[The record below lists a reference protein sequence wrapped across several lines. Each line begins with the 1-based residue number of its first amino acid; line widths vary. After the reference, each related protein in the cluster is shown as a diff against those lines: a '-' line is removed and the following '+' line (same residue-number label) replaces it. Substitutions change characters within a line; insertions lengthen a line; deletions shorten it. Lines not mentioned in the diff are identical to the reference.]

1 MVLHPD
7 FPNSSHEVID
17 PSVRWTPDAAL
28 FPGIALGMLLPPL
41 VQKIRES
48 VKTWRDDNYKGAS
61 ETSRAL
67 LNWWFKTLH
76 LQEQSDGT
84 MTEFQY
90 YFAQRE
96 ALETIIYLYDVA
108 KVKDKYDLMR
118 FDSSGGVRAG
128 LFDEDWRRFVIKM
141 ATGTGK
147 TKVMSLAIAWSFF
160 HKLYEPDSELSR
172 NFLVITPNIIV
183 LDRLYKDFQG
193 LDIFFKD
200 PVLPDNGFE
209 GHDWRNDF
217 QLTLHVQ
224 DEVRT
229 PRSTGNIFLTNIHR
243 VYSSDQTPPSPD
255 DEDSKN
261 YYLGKKPTGATTDS
275 KVDLGDIVRDID
287 ELMVLNDEAHHIH
300 DPKMAWFKS
309 IEDIHN
315 RLLQKGSELA
325 LQVDVTATPRH
336 NNGAI
341 FVQTVADYPLV
352 EAISQNV
359 VKHPILP
366 NDASRAKLKEQQSVK
381 YTEKYA
387 DYLNLGVIE
396 WRKAYAEHEK
406 LGKKAI
412 LFVMTDNTRNCDEVA
427 DFLENF
433 YSDLKDAV
441 LVIHTKQ
448 NGEISE
454 ATSGRNKKELE
465 KLRKQANEID
475 SRGSPYKAIVSVL
488 MLKEGWDVQNVT
500 TIVGLRAYSAESN
513 ILPEQTLGRGL
524 RRMYNNSVNE
534 SVSVIGTD
542 AFMDFVEQIQEEGV
556 ELERQEM
563 GEGVGPPAFL
573 VIEVDKEN
581 VNKDIGALDI
591 NIPILTRRVY
601 REYKNLADL
610 DVNLLNF
617 KPIKYLQFGA
627 DEIREIEFR
636 YMTTSEVAHTTVLES
651 PGTEDYRNVLGYFAQ
666 TLMKELR
673 LVGGYNVL
681 YAKVKDFVQ
690 TELFGETVALDDPNT
705 LRNLAELPATKTI
718 IETFKRAINDLTIQD
733 RGDAQLSETTKL
745 SSTRPFMVKDQE
757 HLVPTKSVFN
767 IITGDSH
774 LELEF
779 AKFLEE
785 CPDVVSYAKNYYGV
799 HFKLDYVNADGDIS
813 NYYPDFIV
821 KLIDGSVIIVETK
834 GREDL
839 DVPHKMQRLSRW
851 CEDVNKI
858 SSDVDYDFVYVDEES
873 FRLYQPT
880 TFQQLLD
887 GFTEYKTT

>member
-1 MVLHPD
+1 M
-7 FPNSSHEVID
+7 
-17 PSVRWTPDAAL
+17 
-28 FPGIALGMLLPPL
+28 
-41 VQKIRES
+41 
-48 VKTWRDDNYKGAS
+48 
-61 ETSRAL
+61 
-67 LNWWFKTLH
+67 
-76 LQEQSDGT
+76 
-84 MTEFQY
+84 
-90 YFAQRE
+90 
-96 ALETIIYLYDVA
+96 
-108 KVKDKYDLMR
+108 
-118 FDSSGGVRAG
+118 
-128 LFDEDWRRFVIKM
+128 
-141 ATGTGK
+141 
-147 TKVMSLAIAWSFF
+147 
-160 HKLYEPDSELSR
+160 
-172 NFLVITPNIIV
+172 
-183 LDRLYKDFQG
+183 
-193 LDIFFKD
+193 
-200 PVLPDNGFE
+200 
-209 GHDWRNDF
+209 
-217 QLTLHVQ
+217 
-224 DEVRT
+224 
-229 PRSTGNIFLTNIHR
+229 
-243 VYSSDQTPPSPD
+243 
-255 DEDSKN
+255 
-261 YYLGKKPTGATTDS
+261 
-275 KVDLGDIVRDID
+275 
-287 ELMVLNDEAHHIH
+287 
-300 DPKMAWFKS
+300 
-309 IEDIHN
+309 
-315 RLLQKGSELA
+315 
-325 LQVDVTATPRH
+325 
-336 NNGAI
+336 
-341 FVQTVADYPLV
+341 
-352 EAISQNV
+352 
-359 VKHPILP
+359 
-366 NDASRAKLKEQQSVK
+366 K

-427 DFLENF
+427 DFLGNF

-524 RRMYNNSVNE
+524 RRMYNNSVDE

-774 LELEF
+774 FELEF

-785 CPDVVSYAKNYYGV
+785 CPEVVPPTLKTTTGC
-799 HFKLDYVNADGDIS
+799 IS
-813 NYYPDFIV
+813 N
-821 KLIDGSVIIVETK
+821 LIMSMPMAIFLTII
-834 GREDL
+834 
-839 DVPHKMQRLSRW
+839 PILSS
-851 CEDVNKI
+851 N
-858 SSDVDYDFVYVDEES
+858 
-873 FRLYQPT
+873 L
-880 TFQQLLD
+880 
-887 GFTEYKTT
+887 